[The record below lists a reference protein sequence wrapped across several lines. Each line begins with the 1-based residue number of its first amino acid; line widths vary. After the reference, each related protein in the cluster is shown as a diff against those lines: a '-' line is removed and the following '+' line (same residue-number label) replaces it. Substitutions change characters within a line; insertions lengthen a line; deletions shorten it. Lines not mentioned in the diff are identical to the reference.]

1 MGLVTGQFS
10 LACALSKIGGSNDDN
25 IRCRDKNV
33 PEEWYRANDIT
44 VIPSMKELPM
54 GPLENIQKFI
64 ASASK

>member
-1 MGLVTGQFS
+1 MGLITVRFS
-10 LACALSKIGGSNDDN
+10 LACALSKVGSNDN
-25 IRCRDKNV
+25 NVQCRDKNV

-64 ASASK
+64 ASAQK